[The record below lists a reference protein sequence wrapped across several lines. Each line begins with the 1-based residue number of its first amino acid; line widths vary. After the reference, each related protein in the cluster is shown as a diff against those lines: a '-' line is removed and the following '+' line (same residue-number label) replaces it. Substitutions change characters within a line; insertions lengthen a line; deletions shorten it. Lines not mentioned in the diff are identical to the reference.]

1 MSPRCSTAPNQLSV
15 TQRRPLET
23 AVLTQKENTM
33 HGTLTT
39 LQDRYFKQKTISRRI
54 WSMVFLLGAIIA
66 VQIFV
71 AVALPRVIFN
81 RERGVIDSLQ
91 PIILTTTDLRYDVL
105 SMIAGVAQY
114 GVTGKSSDL
123 SLYRA
128 GLSALPLDITRLQS
142 VAGPAH
148 NPSLQKSIAA
158 VTEAAQEEYG
168 TIQDIV
174 SGANLNN
181 HVQSQ
186 VAAGIAAEHTELAK
200 FLEAQHD
207 LIQAVSVERDTR
219 ERQVSA
225 LMLAQL
231 ILLVTSSLIVAGITF
246 FVAKKN
252 VDIVSSAARELSAIS
267 HLIAAGDFTSR
278 VDLKSEDEL
287 ETLGEALNDMVSKL
301 GASLQQVQFTVNES
315 TVAVMQIATTAQ
327 EQERMTT
334 QQSVAMSE
342 ISQTIQELNSSSQN
356 TASQAESIS
365 SKSQESADIARRG
378 RADVETN
385 VSMMLALRDRF
396 RTTSDRIAHLS
407 EQIAQI
413 GTITRTVGDFAAQT
427 NLLALNA
434 AVEAAR
440 AGEQGR
446 GFAVVAAEIRKLA
459 DQSKSATERIDV
471 LTREVQRASGES
483 VMAMIEG
490 SRNVDENATHAAQT
504 GQAIAEIIE
513 TLQHTVDSMQE
524 ITLAAKQQSHGIEQV
539 TQSITGINAAMRE
552 AVSASGQTQE
562 ATQRLNDL
570 SLGLKHMVAAYRI

>member
-1 MSPRCSTAPNQLSV
+1 
-15 TQRRPLET
+15 
-23 AVLTQKENTM
+23 M

-39 LQDRYFKQKTISRRI
+39 LQDKYFKQKTISRRI

-71 AVALPRVIFN
+71 AVALPRVIFE

-114 GVTGKSSDL
+114 GVTGKSSEL
-123 SLYRA
+123 SLYRT
-128 GLSALPLDITRLQS
+128 GLSGLPLDIARLHS

-148 NPSLQKSIAA
+148 NANLQKSIAA
-158 VTEAAQEEYG
+158 LSEAAQEEYG

-200 FLEAQHD
+200 FLDAQRD
-207 LIQAVSVERDTR
+207 VIQAVNAERDTR

-231 ILLVTSSLIVAGITF
+231 ILLVTSSLIVAGIAF

-252 VDIVSSAARELSAIS
+252 VDIVSNAARELSAVS
-267 HLIAAGDFTSR
+267 NSIAAGDFTSR
-278 VDLKSEDEL
+278 VD
-287 ETLGEALNDMVSKL
+287 MVSRL
-301 GASLQQVQFTVNES
+301 GSSLQQVQFTVNES

-334 QQSVAMSE
+334 QQSVAISE

-396 RTTSDRIAHLS
+396 RSTSDRIAHLS

-446 GFAVVAAEIRKLA
+446 GFAVVASEIRKLA